1 VKTILILACL
11 LIANVCS
18 AECVKNARG
27 KTVCTNG
34 DKAVVVNPNTGT
46 VKTAQ
51 KNPSGVVA
59 GQSVNGNTAA
69 AVNHRTGNAAVAHT
83 NPNGVTT
90 TESSMGG
97 EAKTKNGKGVYVAP
111 NGTKCAKT
119 AHNKGCTK

>member
-1 VKTILILACL
+1 VKTILVLACL

-18 AECVKNARG
+18 GECVKNARG

-34 DKAVVVNPNTGT
+34 EQAVAVNPNAGT
-46 VKTAQ
+46 VTTAQ
-51 KNPSGVVA
+51 KNPIGATSA
-59 GQSVNGNTAA
+59 QSATGNTAA

-90 TESSMGG
+90 TQTSMGG
-97 EAKTKNGKGVYVAP
+97 QAKTKNGKGVYEAP

-119 AHNKGCTK
+119 AHNNGCTK